1 MRVPSPLVPPLVVGV
16 VLACSETPSRPVTPA
31 ALEASSLTAQGP
43 PPSDVF
49 MKTHSGTCLAVAAEG
64 QDALARTLTLPRES
78 DLLLYFTF
86 EWGSLNLDE
95 EGLLSPKLD
104 EAFSSFEWSF
114 AGNAFS
120 RTSGTVMW
128 SFAAV
133 PAGTHTVAAHA
144 RLEGGDLSAQLNG
157 CALTVFVIP

>member
-1 MRVPSPLVPPLVVGV
+1 MHVPASLFPLFVLGV
-16 VLACSETPSRPVTPA
+16 VLACTETPSRPVALATFDTP
-31 ALEASSLTAQGP
+31 SLAAQGP

-49 MKTHSGTCLAVAAEG
+49 MKTESGTCLAVGAEG
-64 QDALARTLTLPRES
+64 RDAMTQTLTLARES

-95 EGLLSPKLD
+95 EGLLSRRLD
-104 EAFSSFEWSF
+104 DTPPPFEWSF

-128 SFAAV
+128 SFADV
-133 PAGTHTVAAHA
+133 PAGTHNVAAHA